1 MEGKG
6 QAQQVVK
13 AGHSC
18 HAMDITDY
26 NVASSD
32 LEVRTHTK

>member
-6 QAQQVVK
+6 ETQQVVK
-13 AGHSC
+13 ASHSC
-18 HAMDITDY
+18 HAMDITYY

-32 LEVRTHTK
+32 LEVRPHTK